1 MVHILHPENNAKNKL
16 ICGMVFSIQVN
27 TPIFSQIFPFLNF
40 FYTELNFFY
49 TKLNNVPNAVL
60 TNVTS
65 LLKYQF

>member
-1 MVHILHPENNAKNKL
+1 
-16 ICGMVFSIQVN
+16 MVFSIQVN
-27 TPIFSQIFPFLNF
+27 TSIFSQIFPFLNF

-49 TKLNNVPNAVL
+49 TKLNNVPNAVV